1 MIKAGIV
8 GGAGY
13 TAGELLRLLINHPD
27 VEIVFVNSNSNAGNP
42 ITDVHTGLY
51 GETDLKFTIDGEV
64 YETDANNNENSLHS
78 GVNGIAKKIWAVKE
92 QTDKKIVF
100 TYDAKDLEQGFPG
113 NIHYEVTYEL
123 TEKNELAISYYGYN
137 DRCSRRCDT

>member
-51 GETDLKFTIDGEV
+51 GETDLKFTDELPFETIDVLFFCTAHGD
-64 YETDANNNENSLHS
+64 T
-78 GVNGIAKKIWAVKE
+78 KKFME
-92 QTDKKIVF
+92 SHTLPEELKI
-100 TYDAKDLEQGFPG
+100 TYRWIIVWQMRTTTLYMDCR
-113 NIHYEVTYEL
+113 
-123 TEKNELAISYYGYN
+123 S
-137 DRCSRRCDT
+137 